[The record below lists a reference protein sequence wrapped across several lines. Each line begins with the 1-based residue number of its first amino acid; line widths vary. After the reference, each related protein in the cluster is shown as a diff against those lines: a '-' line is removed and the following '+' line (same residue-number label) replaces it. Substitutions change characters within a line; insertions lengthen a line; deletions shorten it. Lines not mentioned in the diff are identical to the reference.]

1 MKDATDKR
9 WGLTT
14 FQLKIIAIVSML
26 IDHTGAILYPGEHV
40 FRYVGRLA
48 FPIFCFLLVEG
59 FVHTRNVWKYMGRL
73 GIFAVISEIPYDLA
87 FHESFWAPEKQNVFF
102 TLFIGLGMLWILKNE
117 RENVIRIGVIILA
130 MWAADFLGT
139 DYGFRGILLIAVFW
153 MAREHKLI
161 GSILAAGWNF
171 LWQNHLQYAGALA
184 VVPIA
189 AYNGQKGRSMK
200 YFFYLFYPVHLLIL
214 HLIAVV

>member
-1 MKDATDKR
+1 MKDTTGKR

-14 FQLKIIAIVSML
+14 FRLKIIAIISML
-26 IDHTGAILYPGEHV
+26 IDHTGAILYPNEYL

-59 FVHTRNVWKYMGRL
+59 FIHTRNVWKYMGRL
-73 GIFAVISEIPYDLA
+73 GMFALISEIPYDLA
-87 FHESFWAPEKQNVFF
+87 FHESFWEPEKQNVFF
-102 TLFIGLGMLWILKNE
+102 TLFIGLGMLWILKKE
-117 RENVIRIGVIILA
+117 RENSIRIGVVVLA
-130 MWAADFLGT
+130 MWAAELLRT

-153 MAREHKLI
+153 MTREHKLI
-161 GSILAAGWNF
+161 GSVLAAGWNF
-171 LWQNHLQYAGALA
+171 LWRTHLQYAGALA

-200 YFFYLFYPVHLLIL
+200 YFFYLFYPVHLVALYL
-214 HLIAVV
+214 VAAG